1 MFRKKNSQSISGRTK
16 IKIIILAIVFTLA
29 FPVFAA
35 KENKLGY
42 DTSQKVSAVLN
53 GKKKKYN
60 VPLDSSVYWTIF
72 ALPDSY
78 CQGCTL
84 SERDSVM
91 ITRGDQKNSLQPF
104 VNWIKKQNKK
114 PDSQARIAAS
124 LVQKIPYDDDKY
136 NYGDQSGR
144 GHGTRYPYETLFDNK
159 GVCGDKSFLMAFLL
173 KELGFGTAVFY
184 LNDNGANH
192 MVAGVKC
199 VSEYDF
205 KDSGY
210 CYIESVRR
218 RMVTY
223 EGSYDDQNPLVVPL
237 ADGRTFNAKND
248 YKDARTW
255 RRLIEEGTS
264 SSKNYKKYKKLV
276 KKYGI

>member
-1 MFRKKNSQSISGRTK
+1 MTK
-16 IKIIILAIVFTLA
+16 TKIIILAIIFSLA
-29 FPVFAA
+29 FPALAA
-35 KENKLGY
+35 KESKLGY
-42 DTSQKVSAVLN
+42 DTSQKVSAVLD
-53 GKKKKYN
+53 GKKKKYT
-60 VPLDSSVYWTIF
+60 VPLDSSLYQTIF
-72 ALPDSY
+72 ALDDYY
-78 CQGCTL
+78 CSGCTL
-84 SERDSVM
+84 SERDSVL
-91 ITRGDQKNSLQPF
+91 INREDQKTSLQPL

-114 PDSQARIAAS
+114 SDNRVRIAAS

-136 NYGDQSGR
+136 NNGDHSGR
-144 GHGTRYPYETLFDNK
+144 GHGTRYPYETLYDNK
-159 GVCGDKSFLMAFLL
+159 GICGDKSYLMAFLL

-199 VSEYDF
+199 ASQYDY

-210 CYIESVRR
+210 CYIESVRN

-248 YKDARTW
+248 WKDAQTW

-264 SSKNYKKYKKLV
+264 SSKNYKAYKKLV